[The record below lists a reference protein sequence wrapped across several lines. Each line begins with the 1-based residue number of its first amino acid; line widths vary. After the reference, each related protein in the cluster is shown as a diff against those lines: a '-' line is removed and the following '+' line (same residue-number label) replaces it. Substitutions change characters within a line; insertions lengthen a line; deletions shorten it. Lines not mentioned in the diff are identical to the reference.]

1 MRATTMRIP
10 FLVLAAVGLGMV
22 WLLTPTG
29 VRGADLS
36 PGETEETVGI
46 ARGKTKQ
53 GYPFMAGG
61 VGTGE
66 RRAMEGMAKGYNL
79 KLSFAEKS
87 GQYLSGVE
95 IVIEDEKGEEIVRSA
110 VDGPWFYIQLPPG
123 KYNISATVEGR
134 TKRIR
139 ALDVPEKRRVLR
151 LLHWDLESEG

>member
-1 MRATTMRIP
+1 MKATTIRIP
-10 FLVLAAVGLGMV
+10 FLVLAAVGLGML

-29 VRGADLS
+29 ARSAELS
-36 PGETEETVGI
+36 QEQTAGI

-53 GYPFMAGG
+53 GYRFMSGG
-61 VGTGE
+61 IGTGE
-66 RRAMEGMAKGYNL
+66 RQAMQEMAKGYNL

-95 IVIEDEKGEEIVRSA
+95 LVIEDEKGEEIVRSA

-123 KYNISATVEGR
+123 KYNIRATVEGR